1 MCLGQKRRLR
11 LLGKTCFSC
20 SKTHYLDWWLKA
32 IELSRYAAWTI
43 SSVSDWFSYSSLISL
58 IDFRLQLAN
67 KPTSPTLNWKWSEG
81 WYYSLFQTHRQQNS
95 LHVDS
100 STTAKHGTSEVNH
113 DQVCSDCRWCPVN
126 CKSSR
131 ANSWTE
137 QTIVK
142 PASWASP
149 VQSPNSDGIKSN
161 MCQISRFSYLPKLH
175 NQLINHLISCALK
188 VKSHHMWASSLKS
201 SLHFPDFSIIATSVT
216 HAKPHQKAPT
226 LLTTQPLV
234 TQICITSPLE
244 VFFPV

>member
-1 MCLGQKRRLR
+1 MLPER
-11 LLGKTCFSC
+11 
-20 SKTHYLDWWLKA
+20 WA
-32 IELSRYAAWTI
+32 
-43 SSVSDWFSYSSLISL
+43 VSDWFSCSSLISL
-58 IDFRLQLAN
+58 IDFQLQLAN
-67 KPTSPTLNWKWSEG
+67 RPMSPTLNWKWSEGPCPSARTILYKG

-100 STTAKHGTSEVNH
+100 STTAKHGTSEVNY
-113 DQVCSDCRWCPVN
+113 DQVCSDFKWCPVN

-161 MCQISRFSYLPKLH
+161 MCQISRFSYLPKLD

-188 VKSHHMWASSLKS
+188 VKSHHMWAISLKS

-234 TQICITSPLE
+234 TLRFASLLLLRYFFLSKRSNLE
-244 VFFPV
+244 EIGLQAT